1 MKRRKLKNEIIQK
14 SLDLFRQRGYD
25 AVSVQDICD
34 ACDITKP
41 TFYKYLA
48 SKQNLLSYFFSSMSE
63 AIPDDWFRIPEGT
76 DCYRKLMEGYLMF
89 MRHAAGLGA
98 DLYNQVFISNLVE
111 YMGTFNDVRAFT
123 DLMVDLI
130 REAQETGQIQNPSDP
145 KSLYKVGV
153 GMSLGYGAFW
163 CLNEGRSSLLD
174 DFSQDLDAVFMHNC
188 PCTTQTGGLA

>member
-63 AIPDDWFRIPEGT
+63 AIPDDWYRIPEGT

-89 MRHAAGLGA
+89 MRHAVGLGA

-145 KSLYKVGV
+145 S
-153 GMSLGYGAFW
+153 
-163 CLNEGRSSLLD
+163 R
-174 DFSQDLDAVFMHNC
+174 
-188 PCTTQTGGLA
+188 CTKWVSE

>member
-48 SKQNLLSYFFSSMSE
+48 SKQNLLSYFFSSMAES
-63 AIPDDWFRIPEGT
+63 IPDDWYRIPEGT
-76 DCYRKLMEGYLMF
+76 DCYSKLIDGYLMF
-89 MRHAAGLGA
+89 LRHAAGLGV
-98 DLYNQVFISNLVE
+98 DLFNQVFISNLME

-130 REAQETGQIQNPSDP
+130 REAQQTGQIRNPSDP
-145 KSLYKVGV
+145 KSLYKAGV
-153 GMSLGYGAFW
+153 GMSMGYGAYW
-163 CLNEGRSSLLD
+163 CLNEGRSDLLK
-174 DFSQDLDAVFMHNC
+174 DFRQDLDAVFMHDC
-188 PCTTQTGGLA
+188 GCSETAGGAA

>member
-63 AIPDDWFRIPEGT
+63 AIPDD
-76 DCYRKLMEGYLMF
+76 
-89 MRHAAGLGA
+89 
-98 DLYNQVFISNLVE
+98 
-111 YMGTFNDVRAFT
+111 
-123 DLMVDLI
+123 
-130 REAQETGQIQNPSDP
+130 
-145 KSLYKVGV
+145 
-153 GMSLGYGAFW
+153 
-163 CLNEGRSSLLD
+163 
-174 DFSQDLDAVFMHNC
+174 
-188 PCTTQTGGLA
+188 